1 LLVYFDVWILKHC
14 SEKNPIGFSIPPKG
28 FIAHTHTHTHTHTH
42 NEYPSRKTVS
52 LEKISVLGTLVISA
66 LRRLR
71 QEDPEFKFNL
81 GFIVSSS
88 KAILGY
94 SDSCQK
100 KKKEGRKEGRERGR
114 KGERRERER
123 KEGRKKKKERKK
135 RKLSVCNR
143 E

>member
-1 LLVYFDVWILKHC
+1 
-14 SEKNPIGFSIPPKG
+14 
-28 FIAHTHTHTHTHTH
+28 
-42 NEYPSRKTVS
+42 VS

-135 RKLSVCNR
+135 EKKAFSVQQR
-143 E
+143 VGKVAKGFVFIETGL